1 MIQKLHHKFVRVNLM
16 LAALVLFI
24 ACVIACVVYGYVLKT
39 ATYNAL
45 EQAMINEDSR
55 VINIYENPSYLIKVR
70 YVPVAIMLVNQDG
83 TIKEIMLDKGIDIT
97 SDILEQSAKK
107 IVKRN
112 SQNGTIEE
120 FSLRYICKKQ
130 DDGFKIAIVN
140 IDFEYKSMRNL
151 MALLFIIWVFCM
163 IAFWLI
169 SRSLFKEALA
179 PVQDAW
185 NKQRRFV
192 ADASHELKT
201 PLTVMLANFSVLLS
215 HPNDTIN
222 EQRKWLINS
231 RDEALNMQKLVE
243 SLLILA
249 RSDAAIDLPEM
260 KLVHLSDLLLNS
272 ALSFEAVAFD
282 KDIKMNTQIA
292 PNIYVKGD
300 EQALKQLISILLDN
314 AVKYAGKNGE
324 INVKL
329 FKHDVK
335 YIIMQVQ
342 NSGKPIP
349 ANELPHIFERF
360 YRGEQMR
367 STVNGHGLGLAIAHK
382 IVQIHNGKITA
393 QSSKTQ
399 GTKMQVVLQ
408 RIENPIINKIK

>member
-24 ACVIACVVYGYVLKT
+24 ACVIACVVYGYVLNT

>member
-97 SDILEQSAKK
+97 SDVLEQSAKK
-107 IVKRN
+107 IVKQK

-249 RSDAAIDLPEM
+249 RSDAANDLPEM

-272 ALSFEAVAFD
+272 ALSFEAVAFE

-349 ANELPHIFERF
+349 PNELPHIFERF

-367 STVNGHGLGLAIAHK
+367 SSVNGHGLGLAIAYK

-393 QSSKTQ
+393 QSSKSQ

>member
-83 TIKEIMLDKGIDIT
+83 TIKEIMLDKGIYIT

-272 ALSFEAVAFD
+272 ALSFEAVAFE

-349 ANELPHIFERF
+349 SNELPHIFERF

-367 STVNGHGLGLAIAHK
+367 SAVNGHGLGLAIAHK

-393 QSSKTQ
+393 QSSKAQ

>member
-107 IVKRN
+107 IVKQK

-272 ALSFEAVAFD
+272 ALSFEAVAFE

-349 ANELPHIFERF
+349 PNELPHIFERF

-367 STVNGHGLGLAIAHK
+367 SAVNGHGLGLAIAYK

-393 QSSKTQ
+393 QSSKSQ

>member
-70 YVPVAIMLVNQDG
+70 YVPVAIMLVNKDG

>member
-1 MIQKLHHKFVRVNLM
+1 MIQKLHHKFVKVNLM

-39 ATYNAL
+39 ATYHAL
-45 EQAMINEDSR
+45 EQAMINDDITIID
-55 VINIYENPSYLIKVR
+55 VYENPSYLIKIR
-70 YVPVAIMLVNQDG
+70 YVPVAVMLVNNDG
-83 TIKEIMLDKGIDIT
+83 TIKEVMIDKGANISNDVM
-97 SDILEQSAKK
+97 EKSAKK
-107 IVKRN
+107 IVKQN
-112 SQNGTIEE
+112 SPNGTVSE

-130 DDGFKIAIVN
+130 DDGFKIAVVN
-140 IDFEYKSMRNL
+140 INFEYKSMRNL
-151 MALLFIIWVFCM
+151 MLLLFIIWIFCM

-215 HPNDTIN
+215 HPNDTID

-260 KLVHLSDLLLNS
+260 KSVHLSDLLLNS
-272 ALSFEAVAFD
+272 ALSFEAIAFE

-300 EQALKQLISILLDN
+300 EQSLKQLISILLDN

-329 FKHDVK
+329 FKYDVK

-342 NSGKPIP
+342 NTGQPIP
-349 ANELPHIFERF
+349 SHELPHVFERF

-367 STVNGHGLGLAIAHK
+367 SEVSGHGLGLAIAYK

-393 QSSKTQ
+393 QSSKSQ
-399 GTKMQVVLQ
+399 GTKMQVVLH

>member
-97 SDILEQSAKK
+97 SDVLEQSAKK
-107 IVKRN
+107 IVKQK

-260 KLVHLSDLLLNS
+260 KSVHLSDLLLNS
-272 ALSFEAVAFD
+272 ALSFEAVAFE

-300 EQALKQLISILLDN
+300 EQSLKQLISILLDN

-329 FKHDVK
+329 FKYDVK

-342 NSGKPIP
+342 NTGQPIP
-349 ANELPHIFERF
+349 SHELPHVFERF

-367 STVNGHGLGLAIAHK
+367 SEVSGHGLGLAIAYK

-393 QSSKTQ
+393 QSSKSQ
-399 GTKMQVVLQ
+399 GTKMQVVLH

>member
-1 MIQKLHHKFVRVNLM
+1 MIQKLHHKFVKVNLM

-39 ATYNAL
+39 ATYHAL
-45 EQAMINEDSR
+45 EQAMINDD
-55 VINIYENPSYLIKVR
+55 VTMIDVYENPSYLIKIR
-70 YVPVAIMLVNQDG
+70 YVPVAVMLVNNDG
-83 TIKEIMLDKGIDIT
+83 TIKEVMIDKGANISNDVM
-97 SDILEQSAKK
+97 EKSAKK
-107 IVKRN
+107 IVKQN
-112 SQNGTIEE
+112 SPNGTVSE

-130 DDGFKIAIVN
+130 DNGFKIAVVN
-140 IDFEYKSMRNL
+140 INFEYKSMRNL
-151 MALLFIIWVFCM
+151 MLLLFIIWIFCM

-215 HPNDTIN
+215 HPNDTID

-260 KLVHLSDLLLNS
+260 KSVHLSDLLLNS
-272 ALSFEAVAFD
+272 ALSFEAVAFE

-300 EQALKQLISILLDN
+300 EQSLKQLISILLDN

-329 FKHDVK
+329 FKYDVK

-342 NSGKPIP
+342 NTGQPIP
-349 ANELPHIFERF
+349 SHELPHVFERF

-367 STVNGHGLGLAIAHK
+367 SEVSGHGLGLAIAYK

-393 QSSKTQ
+393 QSSKSQ
-399 GTKMQVVLQ
+399 GTKMQVVLH

>member
-97 SDILEQSAKK
+97 SDVLEQSAKK
-107 IVKRN
+107 IVKQK

-272 ALSFEAVAFD
+272 ALSFEAVAFE

-349 ANELPHIFERF
+349 PNELPHIFERF

-367 STVNGHGLGLAIAHK
+367 SSVNGHGLGLAIAYK

-393 QSSKTQ
+393 QSSKSQ

>member
-1 MIQKLHHKFVRVNLM
+1 MIQKLHHKFVKVNLM

-24 ACVIACVVYGYVLKT
+24 ACVIACVVYDYVLKT
-39 ATYNAL
+39 ATYHAL
-45 EQAMINEDSR
+45 EQAMINDDITMID
-55 VINIYENPSYLIKVR
+55 VYENPSYLIKIR
-70 YVPVAIMLVNQDG
+70 YVPVAVMLVNNDG
-83 TIKEIMLDKGIDIT
+83 TIKEVMIDKGANISNDVM
-97 SDILEQSAKK
+97 EKSAKK
-107 IVKRN
+107 IVKQN
-112 SQNGTIEE
+112 SPNGTVSE

-130 DDGFKIAIVN
+130 DDGFKIAVVN
-140 IDFEYKSMRNL
+140 INFEYKSMRNL
-151 MALLFIIWVFCM
+151 MLLLFIIWIFCM

-215 HPNDTIN
+215 HPNDTID

-260 KLVHLSDLLLNS
+260 KSVHLSDLLLNS
-272 ALSFEAVAFD
+272 ALSFEAVAFE

-300 EQALKQLISILLDN
+300 EQSLKQLISILLDN

-329 FKHDVK
+329 FKYDVK

-342 NSGKPIP
+342 NTGQPIP
-349 ANELPHIFERF
+349 SHELPHVFERF

-367 STVNGHGLGLAIAHK
+367 SEVSGHGLGLAIAYK

-393 QSSKTQ
+393 QSSKSQ
-399 GTKMQVVLQ
+399 GTKMQVVLH

>member
-55 VINIYENPSYLIKVR
+55 VINIYENPSYLVKVR

-222 EQRKWLINS
+222 EQLKWLINS

>member
-1 MIQKLHHKFVRVNLM
+1 MIQKLHHKFVKVNLM

-39 ATYNAL
+39 ATYHAL
-45 EQAMINEDSR
+45 EQAMINDDITIID
-55 VINIYENPSYLIKVR
+55 VYENPSYLIKIR
-70 YVPVAIMLVNQDG
+70 YVPVAVMLVNNDG
-83 TIKEIMLDKGIDIT
+83 TIKEVMIDKGANISNDVM
-97 SDILEQSAKK
+97 EKSAKK
-107 IVKRN
+107 IVKQN
-112 SQNGTIEE
+112 SPNGTVSE

-130 DDGFKIAIVN
+130 DDGFKIAVVN
-140 IDFEYKSMRNL
+140 INFEYKSMRNL
-151 MALLFIIWVFCM
+151 MLLLFIIWIFCM

-215 HPNDTIN
+215 HPNDTID

-260 KLVHLSDLLLNS
+260 KSVHLSDLLLNS
-272 ALSFEAVAFD
+272 ALSFEAVAFE

-300 EQALKQLISILLDN
+300 EQSLKQLISILLDN

-329 FKHDVK
+329 FKYDVK

-342 NSGKPIP
+342 NTGQPIP
-349 ANELPHIFERF
+349 SHELPHIFERF

-367 STVNGHGLGLAIAHK
+367 SEVSGHGLGLAIAYK

-393 QSSKTQ
+393 QSSKSQ
-399 GTKMQVVLQ
+399 GTKMQVVLH

>member
-215 HPNDTIN
+215 HQNDTIN

>member
-1 MIQKLHHKFVRVNLM
+1 MIQKLHHKFVKVNLM

-39 ATYNAL
+39 ATYHAL
-45 EQAMINEDSR
+45 EQAMINDD
-55 VINIYENPSYLIKVR
+55 VTMIDVYENPTYLIKIR
-70 YVPVAIMLVNQDG
+70 YVPVAVMLVNNDG
-83 TIKEIMLDKGIDIT
+83 TIKEVMIDKGANISNDVM
-97 SDILEQSAKK
+97 EKSAKK
-107 IVKRN
+107 IVKQN
-112 SQNGTIEE
+112 SPNGTVSE

-130 DDGFKIAIVN
+130 DNGFKIAVVN
-140 IDFEYKSMRNL
+140 INFEYKSMRNL
-151 MALLFIIWVFCM
+151 MLLLFIIWIFCM

-215 HPNDTIN
+215 HPNDTID

-260 KLVHLSDLLLNS
+260 KSVHLSDLLLNS
-272 ALSFEAVAFD
+272 ALSFEAVAFE

-300 EQALKQLISILLDN
+300 EQSFKQLISILLDN

-329 FKHDVK
+329 FKYDVK

-342 NSGKPIP
+342 NTGQPIP
-349 ANELPHIFERF
+349 SHELPHVFERF

-367 STVNGHGLGLAIAHK
+367 SEVSGHGLGLAIAYK

-393 QSSKTQ
+393 QSSK
-399 GTKMQVVLQ
+399 
-408 RIENPIINKIK
+408 

>member
-1 MIQKLHHKFVRVNLM
+1 MIQKLHHKFVKVNLM

-39 ATYNAL
+39 ATYHAL
-45 EQAMINEDSR
+45 EQAMINDD
-55 VINIYENPSYLIKVR
+55 VTMIDVYENPSYLIKIR
-70 YVPVAIMLVNQDG
+70 YVPVAVMLVNNDG
-83 TIKEIMLDKGIDIT
+83 TIKEVMIDKGANISNDVM
-97 SDILEQSAKK
+97 EKSAKK
-107 IVKRN
+107 IVKQN
-112 SQNGTIEE
+112 SPNGTVSE

-130 DDGFKIAIVN
+130 DDGFKIAVVN
-140 IDFEYKSMRNL
+140 INFEYKSMRNL
-151 MALLFIIWVFCM
+151 MLLLFIIWIFCM

-215 HPNDTIN
+215 HPNDTID

-260 KLVHLSDLLLNS
+260 KSVHLSDLLLNS
-272 ALSFEAVAFD
+272 ALSFEAVAFE

-300 EQALKQLISILLDN
+300 EQSLKQLISILLDN

-329 FKHDVK
+329 FKYDVK

-342 NSGKPIP
+342 NTGQPIP
-349 ANELPHIFERF
+349 SHELPHIFERF

-367 STVNGHGLGLAIAHK
+367 SEVSGHGLGLAIAYK

-393 QSSKTQ
+393 QSSKSQ
-399 GTKMQVVLQ
+399 GTKMQVVLH
-408 RIENPIINKIK
+408 RIENPIVNKIK

>member
-70 YVPVAIMLVNQDG
+70 YVPVAIMLVNKDG

-231 RDEALNMQKLVE
+231 RDEALNMQKLVK

>member
-1 MIQKLHHKFVRVNLM
+1 MIQKLHHKFVKVNLM

-39 ATYNAL
+39 ATYHAL
-45 EQAMINEDSR
+45 EQAMINDDITIID
-55 VINIYENPSYLIKVR
+55 VYENPSYLIKIR
-70 YVPVAIMLVNQDG
+70 YVPVAVMLVNNDG
-83 TIKEIMLDKGIDIT
+83 TIKEVMIDKGANI
-97 SDILEQSAKK
+97 SNVAMEKSAKK
-107 IVKRN
+107 IVKQN
-112 SQNGTIEE
+112 SPNGTVSE

-130 DDGFKIAIVN
+130 DDGFKIAVVN
-140 IDFEYKSMRNL
+140 INFEYKSMRNL
-151 MALLFIIWVFCM
+151 MLLLFIIWIFCM

-215 HPNDTIN
+215 HPNDTID

-260 KLVHLSDLLLNS
+260 KSVHLSDLLLNS
-272 ALSFEAVAFD
+272 ALSFEAVAFE

-300 EQALKQLISILLDN
+300 EQSLKQLISILLDN

-329 FKHDVK
+329 FKYDVK

-342 NSGKPIP
+342 NTGQPIP
-349 ANELPHIFERF
+349 SHELPHVFERF

-367 STVNGHGLGLAIAHK
+367 SEVSGHGLGLAIAYK

-393 QSSKTQ
+393 QSSKSQ
-399 GTKMQVVLQ
+399 GTKMQVVLH

>member
-1 MIQKLHHKFVRVNLM
+1 MIQKLHHKFVKVNLM

-39 ATYNAL
+39 ATYHAL
-45 EQAMINEDSR
+45 EQAMINDDITIID
-55 VINIYENPSYLIKVR
+55 VYENPSYLIKIR
-70 YVPVAIMLVNQDG
+70 YVPVAVMLVNNDG
-83 TIKEIMLDKGIDIT
+83 TIKEVMIDKGANISNDVM
-97 SDILEQSAKK
+97 EKSAKK
-107 IVKRN
+107 IVKQN
-112 SQNGTIEE
+112 SPNGTVSE

-130 DDGFKIAIVN
+130 DDGFKIAVVN
-140 IDFEYKSMRNL
+140 INFEYKSMRNL
-151 MALLFIIWVFCM
+151 MLLLFIIWIFCM

-215 HPNDTIN
+215 HPNDTID

-260 KLVHLSDLLLNS
+260 KSVHLSDLLLNS
-272 ALSFEAVAFD
+272 ALSFEAVAFE

-300 EQALKQLISILLDN
+300 EQSLKQLISILLDN

-329 FKHDVK
+329 FKYDVK

-342 NSGKPIP
+342 NTGQPIP
-349 ANELPHIFERF
+349 SHELPHVFERF

-367 STVNGHGLGLAIAHK
+367 SEVSGHGLGLAIAYK

-393 QSSKTQ
+393 QSSKSQ
-399 GTKMQVVLQ
+399 GTKMQVVLH

>member
-107 IVKRN
+107 IVKQK
-112 SQNGTIEE
+112 SKNGTIEE

-185 NKQRRFV
+185 NKQRRFI

-272 ALSFEAVAFD
+272 ALSFEAVAFE

-349 ANELPHIFERF
+349 PNELPHIFERF

-367 STVNGHGLGLAIAHK
+367 SAVSGHGLGLAIAYK

-393 QSSKTQ
+393 QSSKSQ

>member
-1 MIQKLHHKFVRVNLM
+1 MIQKLHHKFVKVNLM

-39 ATYNAL
+39 ATYHAL
-45 EQAMINEDSR
+45 EQAMINDDITIID
-55 VINIYENPSYLIKVR
+55 VYENPSYLIKIR
-70 YVPVAIMLVNQDG
+70 YVPVAVMLVNNDG
-83 TIKEIMLDKGIDIT
+83 TIKEVMIDKGANISNDAM
-97 SDILEQSAKK
+97 EKSAKK
-107 IVKRN
+107 IVKQN
-112 SQNGTIEE
+112 SPNGTVSE

-130 DDGFKIAIVN
+130 DDGFKIAVVN
-140 IDFEYKSMRNL
+140 INFEYKSMRNL
-151 MALLFIIWVFCM
+151 MLLLFIIWIFCM

-215 HPNDTIN
+215 HPNDTID

-260 KLVHLSDLLLNS
+260 KSVHLSDLLLNS
-272 ALSFEAVAFD
+272 ALSFEAVAFE

-300 EQALKQLISILLDN
+300 EQSLKQLISILLDN

-329 FKHDVK
+329 FKYDVK

-342 NSGKPIP
+342 NTGQPIP
-349 ANELPHIFERF
+349 SHELPHVFERF

-367 STVNGHGLGLAIAHK
+367 SEVSGHGLGLAIAYK

-393 QSSKTQ
+393 QSSKSQ
-399 GTKMQVVLQ
+399 GTKMQVVLH

>member
-1 MIQKLHHKFVRVNLM
+1 MIQKLHHKFVKVNLM

-39 ATYNAL
+39 ATYHAL
-45 EQAMINEDSR
+45 EQAMINDDITMID
-55 VINIYENPSYLIKVR
+55 VYENPTYLIKIR
-70 YVPVAIMLVNQDG
+70 YVPVAVMLVNNEG
-83 TIKEIMLDKGIDIT
+83 TIKEVRIDKGANISNDVM
-97 SDILEQSAKK
+97 EKSAKK
-107 IVKRN
+107 IVKQN
-112 SQNGTIEE
+112 SPNGTVSE

-130 DDGFKIAIVN
+130 DDGFKIAVVN
-140 IDFEYKSMRNL
+140 INFEYKSMRNL
-151 MALLFIIWVFCM
+151 MLLLFIIWIFCM

-215 HPNDTIN
+215 HPNDTID

-260 KLVHLSDLLLNS
+260 KSVHLSDLLLNS
-272 ALSFEAVAFD
+272 ALSFEAVAFE

-300 EQALKQLISILLDN
+300 EQSLKQLISILLDN

-329 FKHDVK
+329 FKYDVK

-342 NSGKPIP
+342 NTGQPIP
-349 ANELPHIFERF
+349 SHELPHVFERF

-367 STVNGHGLGLAIAHK
+367 SEVSGHGLGLAIAYK

-393 QSSKTQ
+393 QSSKSQ
-399 GTKMQVVLQ
+399 GTKMQVVLH

>member
-1 MIQKLHHKFVRVNLM
+1 MIQKLHHKFVKVNLM

-39 ATYNAL
+39 ATYHAL
-45 EQAMINEDSR
+45 EQAMINDD
-55 VINIYENPSYLIKVR
+55 VTMIDVYENPSYLIKIR
-70 YVPVAIMLVNQDG
+70 YVPVAVMLVNNDG
-83 TIKEIMLDKGIDIT
+83 TIKEVMIDKGANISNDAM
-97 SDILEQSAKK
+97 EKSAKK
-107 IVKRN
+107 IVKQN
-112 SQNGTIEE
+112 SPNGTVSE

-130 DDGFKIAIVN
+130 DDGFKIAVVN
-140 IDFEYKSMRNL
+140 INFEYKSMRNL
-151 MALLFIIWVFCM
+151 MLLLFIIWIFCM

-215 HPNDTIN
+215 HPNDTID

-260 KLVHLSDLLLNS
+260 KSVHLSDLLLNS
-272 ALSFEAVAFD
+272 ALSFEAVAFE

-300 EQALKQLISILLDN
+300 EQSLKQLISILLDN

-329 FKHDVK
+329 FKYDVK

-342 NSGKPIP
+342 NTGQPIP
-349 ANELPHIFERF
+349 SHELPHIFERF

-367 STVNGHGLGLAIAHK
+367 SEVSGHGLGLAIAYK

-393 QSSKTQ
+393 QSSKSQ
-399 GTKMQVVLQ
+399 GTKMQVVLH

>member
-1 MIQKLHHKFVRVNLM
+1 MIQKLHHKFVKVNLM

-39 ATYNAL
+39 ATYHAL
-45 EQAMINEDSR
+45 EQAMINDD
-55 VINIYENPSYLIKVR
+55 VTMIDVYENPSYLIKIR
-70 YVPVAIMLVNQDG
+70 YVPVAVMLVNNDG
-83 TIKEIMLDKGIDIT
+83 TIKEVMIDKGANISNDVM
-97 SDILEQSAKK
+97 EKSAKK
-107 IVKRN
+107 IVKQN
-112 SQNGTIEE
+112 SPNGTVSE

-130 DDGFKIAIVN
+130 DDGFKIAVVN
-140 IDFEYKSMRNL
+140 INFEYKSMRNL
-151 MALLFIIWVFCM
+151 MLLLFIIWIFCM

-215 HPNDTIN
+215 HPNDTID

-260 KLVHLSDLLLNS
+260 KSVHLSDLLLNS
-272 ALSFEAVAFD
+272 ALSFEAVAFE

-300 EQALKQLISILLDN
+300 EQSLKQLISILLDN

-329 FKHDVK
+329 FKYDVK

-342 NSGKPIP
+342 NTGQPIP
-349 ANELPHIFERF
+349 SHELPHVFERF

-367 STVNGHGLGLAIAHK
+367 SEVSGHGLGLAIAYK

-393 QSSKTQ
+393 QSSKSQ
-399 GTKMQVVLQ
+399 GTKMQVVLH
-408 RIENPIINKIK
+408 RIENPIVNKIK

>member
-1 MIQKLHHKFVRVNLM
+1 MIQKLHHKFVKVNLM

-39 ATYNAL
+39 ATYHAL
-45 EQAMINEDSR
+45 EQAMINDD
-55 VINIYENPSYLIKVR
+55 VTMIDVYENPTYLIKIR
-70 YVPVAIMLVNQDG
+70 YVPVAVMLVNNDG
-83 TIKEIMLDKGIDIT
+83 TIKEVMIDKGANISNDVM
-97 SDILEQSAKK
+97 EKSAKK
-107 IVKRN
+107 IVKQN
-112 SQNGTIEE
+112 SPNGTVSE

-130 DDGFKIAIVN
+130 DDGFKIAVVN
-140 IDFEYKSMRNL
+140 INFEYKSMRNL
-151 MALLFIIWVFCM
+151 MLLLFIIWIFCM

-215 HPNDTIN
+215 HPNDTID

-260 KLVHLSDLLLNS
+260 KSVHLSDLLLNS
-272 ALSFEAVAFD
+272 ALSFEAVAFE

-300 EQALKQLISILLDN
+300 EQSLKQLISILLDN

-329 FKHDVK
+329 FKYDVK

-342 NSGKPIP
+342 NTGQPIP
-349 ANELPHIFERF
+349 SHELPHVFERF

-367 STVNGHGLGLAIAHK
+367 SEVSGHGLGLAIAYK

-393 QSSKTQ
+393 QSSKSQ
-399 GTKMQVVLQ
+399 GTKMQVVLH

>member
-97 SDILEQSAKK
+97 SDVLEQSAKK
-107 IVKRN
+107 IVKQK

-272 ALSFEAVAFD
+272 ALSFEAVAFE

-349 ANELPHIFERF
+349 PNEFPHIFERF

-367 STVNGHGLGLAIAHK
+367 SAVNGHGLGLAIAYK

-393 QSSKTQ
+393 QSSKSQ

>member
-1 MIQKLHHKFVRVNLM
+1 M
-16 LAALVLFI
+16 LW
-24 ACVIACVVYGYVLKT
+24 
-39 ATYNAL
+39 
-45 EQAMINEDSR
+45 R
-55 VINIYENPSYLIKVR
+55 
-70 YVPVAIMLVNQDG
+70 NQ
-83 TIKEIMLDKGIDIT
+83 
-97 SDILEQSAKK
+97 QKK
-107 IVKRN
+107 IVKQN
-112 SQNGTIEE
+112 SPNGTVSE
-120 FSLRYICKKQ
+120 FSLRYMCKKQ
-130 DDGFKIAIVN
+130 DDGFKIAVVN
-140 IDFEYKSMRNL
+140 INFEYKSMRNL
-151 MALLFIIWVFCM
+151 MLLLFIIWIFCM

-215 HPNDTIN
+215 HPNDTID

-260 KLVHLSDLLLNS
+260 KSVHLSDLLLNS
-272 ALSFEAVAFD
+272 ALSFEAVAFE

-300 EQALKQLISILLDN
+300 EQSLKQLISILLDN

-329 FKHDVK
+329 FKYDVK

-342 NSGKPIP
+342 NTGQPIP
-349 ANELPHIFERF
+349 SHELPHVFERF

-367 STVNGHGLGLAIAHK
+367 SEVSGHGLGLAIA
-382 IVQIHNGKITA
+382 I
-393 QSSKTQ
+393 
-399 GTKMQVVLQ
+399 
-408 RIENPIINKIK
+408 

>member
-1 MIQKLHHKFVRVNLM
+1 MIQKLHHKFVKVNLM

-39 ATYNAL
+39 ATYHAL
-45 EQAMINEDSR
+45 EQAMINDDITIID
-55 VINIYENPSYLIKVR
+55 VYENPSYLIKIR
-70 YVPVAIMLVNQDG
+70 YVPVAVMLVNNDG
-83 TIKEIMLDKGIDIT
+83 TIKEVMIDKGANISNDAM
-97 SDILEQSAKK
+97 EKSAKK
-107 IVKRN
+107 IVKQN
-112 SQNGTIEE
+112 SPNGTVSE

-130 DDGFKIAIVN
+130 DDGFKIAVVN
-140 IDFEYKSMRNL
+140 INFEYKSMRNL
-151 MALLFIIWVFCM
+151 MLLLFIIWIFCM

-185 NKQRRFV
+185 NKQKRFV

-215 HPNDTIN
+215 HPNDTID

-260 KLVHLSDLLLNS
+260 KSVHLSDLLLNS
-272 ALSFEAVAFD
+272 ALSFEAVAFE

-300 EQALKQLISILLDN
+300 EQSLKQLISILLDN

-329 FKHDVK
+329 FKYDVK

-342 NSGKPIP
+342 NTGQPIP
-349 ANELPHIFERF
+349 SHELPHVFERF

-367 STVNGHGLGLAIAHK
+367 SEVSGHGLGLAIAYK

-393 QSSKTQ
+393 QSSKSQ
-399 GTKMQVVLQ
+399 GTKMQVVLH
-408 RIENPIINKIK
+408 RIENPIVNKIK

>member
-39 ATYNAL
+39 ATYHAL
-45 EQAMINEDSR
+45 EQAMINEDSTA
-55 VINIYENPSYLIKVR
+55 INIYENPSYLIKVR

-83 TIKEIMLDKGIDIT
+83 TIKEVTIDKSANISKDT
-97 SDILEQSAKK
+97 LEQSAKI
-107 IVKRN
+107 IVKQKYT
-112 SQNGTIEE
+112 SGQIDK

-130 DDGFKIAIVN
+130 NDYFKIAIVN

-151 MALLFIIWVFCM
+151 MMLLFVIWIFCM

-185 NKQRRFV
+185 NKQRRFI

-222 EQRKWLINS
+222 DQRKWLINS

-260 KLVHLSDLLLNS
+260 KSVHLSDLLLNS
-272 ALSFEAVAFD
+272 ALSFEAVAFE

-342 NSGKPIP
+342 NSGEPIP
-349 ANELPHIFERF
+349 LNELPHIFERF

-367 STVNGHGLGLAIAHK
+367 STVNGHGLGLAIAYK
-382 IVQIHNGKITA
+382 IVQMHNGKITA
-393 QSSKTQ
+393 QSSKSQ

>member
-83 TIKEIMLDKGIDIT
+83 TLKEIMLDKGIDIT

-140 IDFEYKSMRNL
+140 IDFEYKSMRSL
-151 MALLFIIWVFCM
+151 MALLFMIWVFCM

-272 ALSFEAVAFD
+272 ALSFEAVAFE

-349 ANELPHIFERF
+349 SNELPHIFERF

-367 STVNGHGLGLAIAHK
+367 SAVNGHGLGLAIAHK

>member
-97 SDILEQSAKK
+97 SDVLEQSAKK
-107 IVKRN
+107 IVKQK

-215 HPNDTIN
+215 HQNDTIN

-272 ALSFEAVAFD
+272 ALSFEAVAFE

>member
-1 MIQKLHHKFVRVNLM
+1 MIQKLHHKFVKVNLM

-39 ATYNAL
+39 ATYHAL
-45 EQAMINEDSR
+45 EQAMINDDITMID
-55 VINIYENPSYLIKVR
+55 VYENPTYLIKIR
-70 YVPVAIMLVNQDG
+70 YVPVAVMLVNNDG
-83 TIKEIMLDKGIDIT
+83 TIKEVMIDKGANISNDVM
-97 SDILEQSAKK
+97 EKSAKK
-107 IVKRN
+107 IVKQN
-112 SQNGTIEE
+112 SPNGTVSE
-120 FSLRYICKKQ
+120 FSLRYMCKKQ
-130 DDGFKIAIVN
+130 DDGFKIAVVN
-140 IDFEYKSMRNL
+140 INFEYKSMRNL
-151 MALLFIIWVFCM
+151 MLLLFIIWIFCM

-215 HPNDTIN
+215 HPNDTID

-260 KLVHLSDLLLNS
+260 KSVHLSDLLLNS
-272 ALSFEAVAFD
+272 ALSFEAVAFE

-300 EQALKQLISILLDN
+300 EQSLKQLISILLDN

-329 FKHDVK
+329 FKYDVK

-342 NSGKPIP
+342 NTGQPIP
-349 ANELPHIFERF
+349 SHELPHVFERF

-367 STVNGHGLGLAIAHK
+367 SEVSGHGLGLAIAYK

-393 QSSKTQ
+393 QSSKSQ
-399 GTKMQVVLQ
+399 GTKMQVVLH

>member
-215 HPNDTIN
+215 HPNDMIN

>member
-83 TIKEIMLDKGIDIT
+83 TLKEIMLDKGIDIT

-272 ALSFEAVAFD
+272 ALSFEAVAFE

-367 STVNGHGLGLAIAHK
+367 SAVNGHGLGLAIAHK

>member
-107 IVKRN
+107 IVKQK

-272 ALSFEAVAFD
+272 ALSFEAVAFE

-349 ANELPHIFERF
+349 PNELPHIFERF

-367 STVNGHGLGLAIAHK
+367 SAVNGHGLGLAIAYK

-393 QSSKTQ
+393 RSSKSQ

>member
-1 MIQKLHHKFVRVNLM
+1 MIQKLHHKFVKVNLM

-24 ACVIACVVYGYVLKT
+24 ACIIACVVYGYVLKT
-39 ATYNAL
+39 ATYHAL
-45 EQAMINEDSR
+45 EQAMINDD
-55 VINIYENPSYLIKVR
+55 VTMIDVYENPSYLIKIR
-70 YVPVAIMLVNQDG
+70 YVPVAVMLVNNDG
-83 TIKEIMLDKGIDIT
+83 TIKEVMIDKGANISNDVMGK
-97 SDILEQSAKK
+97 SAKK
-107 IVKRN
+107 IVKQN
-112 SQNGTIEE
+112 SPNGTVSE

-130 DDGFKIAIVN
+130 DDGFKIAVVN
-140 IDFEYKSMRNL
+140 INFEYKSMRNL
-151 MALLFIIWVFCM
+151 MLLLFIIWIFCM

-215 HPNDTIN
+215 HPNDTID

-260 KLVHLSDLLLNS
+260 KSVHLSDLLLNS
-272 ALSFEAVAFD
+272 ALSFEAVAFE

-300 EQALKQLISILLDN
+300 EQSLKQLISILLDN

-329 FKHDVK
+329 FKYDVK

-342 NSGKPIP
+342 NTGQPIP
-349 ANELPHIFERF
+349 SHELPHVFERF

-367 STVNGHGLGLAIAHK
+367 SEVSGHGLGLAIAYK

-393 QSSKTQ
+393 QSSKSQ
-399 GTKMQVVLQ
+399 GTKMQVVLH

>member
-1 MIQKLHHKFVRVNLM
+1 MIQKLHHKFVKVNLM

-39 ATYNAL
+39 ATYHAL
-45 EQAMINEDSR
+45 EQAMINDDITIID
-55 VINIYENPSYLIKVR
+55 VYENPSYLIKIR
-70 YVPVAIMLVNQDG
+70 YVPVAVMLVNNDG
-83 TIKEIMLDKGIDIT
+83 TIKEVMIDKGANISNDVM
-97 SDILEQSAKK
+97 EKSAKK
-107 IVKRN
+107 IVKQN
-112 SQNGTIEE
+112 SPNGTVSE

-130 DDGFKIAIVN
+130 DNGFKIAVVN
-140 IDFEYKSMRNL
+140 INFEYKSMRNL
-151 MALLFIIWVFCM
+151 MLLLFIIWIFCM

-215 HPNDTIN
+215 HPNDTID

-260 KLVHLSDLLLNS
+260 KSVHLSDLLLNS
-272 ALSFEAVAFD
+272 ALSFEAVAFE

-300 EQALKQLISILLDN
+300 EQSLKQLISILLDN

-329 FKHDVK
+329 FKYDVK

-342 NSGKPIP
+342 NTGQPIP
-349 ANELPHIFERF
+349 SHELPHVFERF

-367 STVNGHGLGLAIAHK
+367 SEVSGHGLGLAIAYK

-393 QSSKTQ
+393 QSSKSQ
-399 GTKMQVVLQ
+399 GTKMQVVLH

>member
-97 SDILEQSAKK
+97 SDVLEQSAKK
-107 IVKRN
+107 IVKQK

-272 ALSFEAVAFD
+272 ALSFEAVAFE

-349 ANELPHIFERF
+349 PNELPHIFERF

-367 STVNGHGLGLAIAHK
+367 SAVNGHGLGLAIAYK

-393 QSSKTQ
+393 QSSKSQ

>member
-1 MIQKLHHKFVRVNLM
+1 MIQKLHHKFVKVNLM

-39 ATYNAL
+39 ATYHAL
-45 EQAMINEDSR
+45 EQAMINDD
-55 VINIYENPSYLIKVR
+55 VTMIDVYENPTYLIKIR
-70 YVPVAIMLVNQDG
+70 YVPVAVMLVNNDG
-83 TIKEIMLDKGIDIT
+83 TIKEVMIDKGANISNDVM
-97 SDILEQSAKK
+97 EKSAKK
-107 IVKRN
+107 IVKQN
-112 SQNGTIEE
+112 SPNGTVSE

-130 DDGFKIAIVN
+130 DNGFKIAVVN
-140 IDFEYKSMRNL
+140 INFEYKSMRNL
-151 MALLFIIWVFCM
+151 MLLLFIIWIFCM

-215 HPNDTIN
+215 HPNDTID

-260 KLVHLSDLLLNS
+260 KSVHLSDLLLNS
-272 ALSFEAVAFD
+272 ALSFEAVAFE

-300 EQALKQLISILLDN
+300 EQSLKQLISILLDN

-329 FKHDVK
+329 FKYDVK

-342 NSGKPIP
+342 NTGQPIP
-349 ANELPHIFERF
+349 SHELPHVFERF

-367 STVNGHGLGLAIAHK
+367 SEVSGHGLGLAIAYK

-393 QSSKTQ
+393 QSSKSQ
-399 GTKMQVVLQ
+399 GTKMQVVLH

>member
-83 TIKEIMLDKGIDIT
+83 TLKEIMLDKGIDIT

-112 SQNGTIEE
+112 SQSGTIEE

-140 IDFEYKSMRNL
+140 IDFEYKSMRSL
-151 MALLFIIWVFCM
+151 MALLFMIWVFCM

-272 ALSFEAVAFD
+272 ALSFEAVAFE

-349 ANELPHIFERF
+349 SNELPHIFERF

-367 STVNGHGLGLAIAHK
+367 SAVNGHGLGLAIAHK

-393 QSSKTQ
+393 QSSKAQ

>member
-1 MIQKLHHKFVRVNLM
+1 MIQKLHHKFVKVNLM

-39 ATYNAL
+39 ATYHAL
-45 EQAMINEDSR
+45 EQAMINDD
-55 VINIYENPSYLIKVR
+55 VTMIDVYENPSYLIKIR
-70 YVPVAIMLVNQDG
+70 YVPVAVMLVNNDG
-83 TIKEIMLDKGIDIT
+83 TIKEVMIDKGANISNDVM
-97 SDILEQSAKK
+97 EKSAKK
-107 IVKRN
+107 IVKQN
-112 SQNGTIEE
+112 SPNGTVSE

-130 DDGFKIAIVN
+130 DNGFKIAVVN
-140 IDFEYKSMRNL
+140 INFEYKSMRNL
-151 MALLFIIWVFCM
+151 MLLLFIIWIFCM

-215 HPNDTIN
+215 HPNDTID

-260 KLVHLSDLLLNS
+260 KSVHLSDLLLNS
-272 ALSFEAVAFD
+272 ALSFEAVAFE

-300 EQALKQLISILLDN
+300 EQSLKQLISILLDN

-329 FKHDVK
+329 FKYDVK

-342 NSGKPIP
+342 NTGQPIP
-349 ANELPHIFERF
+349 SHELPHIFERF

-367 STVNGHGLGLAIAHK
+367 SEVSGHGLGLAIAYK

-393 QSSKTQ
+393 QSSKSQ
-399 GTKMQVVLQ
+399 GTKMQVVLH